1 MLSCENAID
10 LLLDFLEGVLD
21 PDTVAELE
29 RHLAGCPPCVAY
41 LRTYRQTP
49 AVARE
54 AAREP
59 MPEDLK
65 ARLRAFLVAR
75 LSAPPA

>member
-1 MLSCENAID
+1 MLTCESAID

-21 PDTVAELE
+21 PETVADLE

-59 MPEDLK
+59 MPPDLQ
-65 ARLRAFLVAR
+65 ARLRAFLVER
-75 LSAPPA
+75 LTGPPT